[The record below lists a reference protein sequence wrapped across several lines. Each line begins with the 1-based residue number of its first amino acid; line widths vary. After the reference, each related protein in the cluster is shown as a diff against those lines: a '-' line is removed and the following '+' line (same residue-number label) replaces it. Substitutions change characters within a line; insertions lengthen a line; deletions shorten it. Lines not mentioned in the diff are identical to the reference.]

1 MCWTKNDCLL
11 WMFLVVFV
19 AMLFDILSFMIYDL
33 NRLRK
38 GINILI
44 STPGRL
50 VDHIKSTK
58 NLHFNRIRWLI
69 VDEADR

>member
-1 MCWTKNDCLL
+1 
-11 WMFLVVFV
+11 MFLVVFV